1 MMRNLSNALACCGD
15 WLPADSF
22 TVALAKLLHAGKI
35 DAPHRRNGALFQVSA
50 TMDIHVLAAL
60 IGPDKSNVV

>member
-1 MMRNLSNALACCGD
+1 MRNLSDVLACCGD

-35 DAPHRRNGALFQVSA
+35 DAPHRRNGALFQVS
-50 TMDIHVLAAL
+50 TPMDIHVLAAL
-60 IGPDKSNVV
+60 IGPDESNVV